1 VTLLLGPVL
10 RHVSD
15 TTALVW
21 VQTDCTGTVEVLGC
35 SARTFAVHGH
45 HYALVTVTGLTPDT
59 VTEYDVKVYG
69 ELVWPLADSP
79 FPPTVVRTR
88 GPASTH
94 RLQAI
99 FGSCRYPK
107 TDDQKVD
114 SKLGLDAL
122 DVYASRMATQPI
134 DDWPEALILLGDQLY
149 ADELTPETRRR
160 LMGRRLRMKKRGP
173 RPPDEVVTFA
183 EYERLYRHSWGD
195 PEIRWLMSTV
205 PTAMIFDDHDIR
217 DDWSTSASWRAD
229 MKEKPWWRDRIRAGL
244 ASYWVYQHL
253 GNMSPAE
260 LADDEDYQRLVATD
274 GDTWPHLVDL
284 VDRADHEV
292 DCNKGIRLS
301 YRWDLGHSRLIMI
314 DSRNGRILDS
324 GERMMIGEREFAWL
338 ETQATDG
345 LDELDHLMLASSVPW
360 LMPPAIGDLEAVNE
374 RNADRPGRRGRLAE
388 KTRRAVDFEHWPA
401 FHKSFLHLAEIIARV
416 ASHPNGPTTV
426 SVLSGDVHHSYAAR
440 AEWAGG
446 SAQSLGA
453 TVHQLVLA
461 GEQLCA
467 AVPQT
472 GVHAELVASRGR
484 ARPVVVTADAAS
496 LRFRCPGRTPAV
508 HCSGNT
514 IATLQVDGRNA
525 EVFSNSHEARL
536 CWKKLAACRSVERP
550 DADTAHT
557 ARVRYPSGTQKVS
570 AAGTIFARNRL
581 AEPRSP
587 PSSSYTSGLANLTS
601 MARPCVISTNGEN
614 SERLAAA
621 RPRVRA
627 HCRAPRAVTTPT
639 SR

>member
-1 VTLLLGPVL
+1 MSLLLGPVL

-21 VQTDCTGTVEVLGC
+21 VQTECAAAVEVLGC
-35 SARTFAVHGH
+35 SARTFAVQGH

-59 VTEYDVKVYG
+59 VTEYDVKVDG

-79 FPPTVVRTR
+79 FPPSVIRTR

-107 TDDQKVD
+107 TDDEKLDAKV
-114 SKLGLDAL
+114 GLDAL
-122 DVYASRMATQPI
+122 DVYASRMAKHPI

-149 ADELTPETRRR
+149 ADELTPETRQR
-160 LMGRRLRMKKRGP
+160 LAGRRTRMNRRGL
-173 RPPDEVVTFA
+173 RPPDEVVSFA

-217 DDWSTSASWRAD
+217 DDWNTSASWRAD

-274 GDTWPHLVDL
+274 GDTWPHLVD
-284 VDRADHEV
+284 VADRADQEV
-292 DCNKGIRLS
+292 DCNKGIRFS
-301 YRWDLGHSRLIMI
+301 YRWDLGRSRLIMI

-388 KTRRAVDFEHWPA
+388 KTRRAGRF
-401 FHKSFLHLAEIIARV
+401 R
-416 ASHPNGPTTV
+416 T
-426 SVLSGDVHHSYAAR
+426 
-440 AEWAGG
+440 
-446 SAQSLGA
+446 
-453 TVHQLVLA
+453 LA
-461 GEQLCA
+461 GLLQ
-467 AVPQT
+467 VIPT
-472 GVHAELVASRGR
+472 
-484 ARPVVVTADAAS
+484 
-496 LRFRCPGRTPAV
+496 PGR
-508 HCSGNT
+508 G
-514 IATLQVDGRNA
+514 D
-525 EVFSNSHEARL
+525 
-536 CWKKLAACRSVERP
+536 
-550 DADTAHT
+550 
-557 ARVRYPSGTQKVS
+557 
-570 AAGTIFARNRL
+570 
-581 AEPRSP
+581 
-587 PSSSYTSGLANLTS
+587 
-601 MARPCVISTNGEN
+601 RPCRKPSQRTHD
-614 SERLAAA
+614 SQ
-621 RPRVRA
+621 RA
-627 HCRAPRAVTTPT
+627 FR
-639 SR
+639 